1 MMPIPTVEE
10 SVMGLLSKIFG
21 GSDVISDGIKL
32 IDSFHTSDTEL
43 IEAKAKAKSELM
55 SAYAPFKLAQRYLA
69 LMFTSVYL
77 LAFLVVTGLTVSGIG
92 SPDQIR
98 EILSEFYIG
107 EITFTIVG
115 FYFSGGMIEGAIGAA
130 KKK

>member
-1 MMPIPTVEE
+1 
-10 SVMGLLSKIFG
+10 MGLISKIFG
-21 GSDVISDGIKL
+21 GGEVISDGIKL

-43 IEAKAKAKSELM
+43 IEAKAKAKAELM
-55 SAYAPFKLAQRYLA
+55 NAYAPFKLAQRYLA

-77 LAFLVVTGLTVSGIG
+77 LAFLVVTVLTVSGIG

-107 EITFTIVG
+107 EITFTIIG
-115 FYFSGGMIEGAIGAA
+115 FYFGGGMIEGAIGAA
-130 KKK
+130 KKKSN